1 MRLLSLNS
9 GAIKIEGRATPW
21 NKGKLLGQ
29 KPPLK
34 LKEVT
39 VRRRVIASDWSLRKF
54 EFGTPCLGSGKA
66 SSGTRIARLE
76 GIDNTYVST

>member
-21 NKGKLLGQ
+21 NKGKLLG
-29 KPPLK
+29 PPLK

-39 VRRRVIASDWSLRKF
+39 IRRRVIASDWCWKFGWNSVLR
-54 EFGTPCLGSGKA
+54 LRQS
-66 SSGTRIARLE
+66 
-76 GIDNTYVST
+76 